1 MRLLTTLDTILVRLI
16 HWVVALVGLL
26 VAIALVLGIFSRS
39 VLNAPIF
46 GLEELMLLGVMWFY
60 MLGAALASREQS
72 HLSADFVQVICD
84 NPKHLRV
91 AALFSTAVSL
101 FIALMF
107 VYWSWSLVSFGLQK
121 GQSTPVFGIPW
132 WVSQY
137 SLLVASVLFVSYLMR
152 DLMQQITGRAPD
164 NLPTDV
170 E

>member
-1 MRLLTTLDTILVRLI
+1 MRLLKTLDTILVRLI

-26 VAIALVLGIFSRS
+26 VAIALALGIFSRS

-60 MLGAALASREQS
+60 MLGAVLASRERS

-84 NPKHLRV
+84 NPKRLRV

-107 VYWSWSLVSFGLQK
+107 VYWCWSLVSFGLQK

-137 SLLVASVLFVSYLMR
+137 SLLVASVLFVIYLMR
-152 DLMQQITGRAPD
+152 DLIQQITGRAPD
-164 NLPTDV
+164 NLPTGV

>member
-1 MRLLTTLDTILVRLI
+1 MRLLKTLDTILVRLM
-16 HWVVALVGLL
+16 HWVVALAGLL

-60 MLGAALASREQS
+60 MLGAALASRERS
-72 HLSADFVQVICD
+72 HLSADFVKVICD

-137 SLLVASVLFVSYLMR
+137 SLLVASVLFVIYLMR